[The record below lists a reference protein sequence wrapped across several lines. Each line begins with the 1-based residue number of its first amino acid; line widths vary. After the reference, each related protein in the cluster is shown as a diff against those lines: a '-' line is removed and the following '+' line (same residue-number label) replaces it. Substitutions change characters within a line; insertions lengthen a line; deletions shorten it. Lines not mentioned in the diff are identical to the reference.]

1 MMTDDNITVSSPTVN
16 APEPQPSHAQA
27 IDAAFQANLNLIA
40 KADDGTDY
48 VRERIVQEKH
58 RNGQDITGAEQNEW
72 HGRHAAALQRAKDA
86 ASVARGETP
95 PSQQPPPT
103 ELPGYVAPNAP
114 DYDAKFAEAK
124 ERFDTYFNDPER
136 IGGSLSAQDHKDQ
149 ITSWLSIYDPSEKL
163 TGHFMASPL
172 GPQMAETIVMEGGP
186 DLIQKIANMPPRERA
201 ASFQK
206 LEGYLYARE
215 QQQQQQNGMQRAQN
229 PPPRQWT
236 QAPPIIRPPRGGGAN
251 PPQDLYALAQRD
263 DGTAYIK
270 ARRAQEKR
278 ASEDR

>member
-1 MMTDDNITVSSPTVN
+1 MSDDDIVVSSPTV
-16 APEPQPSHAQA
+16 APPAPSHSEA
-27 IDAAFQANLNLIA
+27 IDQAFRDNLKIVSA
-40 KADDGTDY
+40 GTEDASDY
-48 VRERIVQEKH
+48 IKERTVQEKH
-58 RNGQDITGAEQNEW
+58 REGKDITSAEQNEW
-72 HGRHAAALQRAKDA
+72 HGRHAAALKRAADA
-86 ASVARGETP
+86 AKIARGEP
-95 PSQQPPPT
+95 VEQQQAPA

-186 DLIQKIANMPPRERA
+186 DLIKQIANMPPRERA

-215 QQQQQQNGMQRAQN
+215 QQQREQRGLHQAQQTVHRQTRA
-229 PPPRQWT
+229 P
-236 QAPPIIRPPRGGGAN
+236 APMSQVRGGAN
-251 PPQDLYALAQRD
+251 PPSDLYALANKGDARD
-263 DGTAYIK
+263 YVK
-270 ARRAQEKR
+270 ARQAQMRRAE
-278 ASEDR
+278 SD